1 MSDPVIEDSGEQSP
15 EDEEV
20 LLGGDPKLPP
30 VPVRLIGENQITGQ
44 GWNR

>member
-1 MSDPVIEDSGEQSP
+1 MSDPVDKDSKKG
-15 EDEEV
+15 EDEI
-20 LLGGDPKLPP
+20 LLGDPKLPP